1 MNTKTIVILG
11 VVALGAWYLWDKKKK
26 SVAIASAEKAKSETS
41 NINGAQ
47 LMYAVESGAVR

>member
-26 SVAIASAEKAKSETS
+26 AAAATVVAKSETS
-41 NINGAQ
+41 SINGAQ
-47 LMYAVESGAVR
+47 YLSVIS